1 MHRRPV
7 SSLFLCLA
15 LAMAGVAPNVLSS
28 DDTSEGRQSSAKP
41 PSFVED
47 IRPLFQAKCWRCHN
61 AKARKADLDLTTVAG
76 ILKGGESGPAIV
88 PRKPNESLLYEKVHG
103 GAMPPGKKDRLSE
116 LEVATIR
123 CWIETGAESDARV
136 AEKTAPA
143 VTQHDVVPIML
154 RRCTSCH
161 GLRRQEAGLDL
172 RTKTSMLRGGKSGPA
187 IVPGKPDESLVI
199 KRLSSGQ
206 MPPRNRLVEASVK
219 LIEPTEIAVLVRW
232 IAAGAPEV
240 AQEPDVASTTPD
252 TLINDKDRDFW
263 AFRPPQPVQVPAVRQ
278 TARVCNPIDAFV
290 LEKLEQKGLSL
301 STEADRTVLLRR
313 ASFDLT
319 GLPPEPAEVQAFLA
333 DRSPDAY
340 ERIIDRLL
348 ASPRYGERWG
358 RHWLDLAGYADS
370 EGKREQD
377 LPRPHAWRY
386 RDYVIRAFNI
396 DKPYDRF
403 LLECVSRRSCRVAS
417 VPPGAARPG
426 NHLPEV
432 FAQARIEFLR

>member
-1 MHRRPV
+1 MHGRPV

-28 DDTSEGRQSSAKP
+28 DDASEGRQSSAKP

-123 CWIETGAESDARV
+123 CWIEAGAESDARV

-154 RRCTSCH
+154 RRCNSCH

-240 AQEPDVASTTPD
+240 AQ
-252 TLINDKDRDFW
+252 
-263 AFRPPQPVQVPAVRQ
+263 
-278 TARVCNPIDAFV
+278 
-290 LEKLEQKGLSL
+290 
-301 STEADRTVLLRR
+301 
-313 ASFDLT
+313 
-319 GLPPEPAEVQAFLA
+319 
-333 DRSPDAY
+333 
-340 ERIIDRLL
+340 
-348 ASPRYGERWG
+348 
-358 RHWLDLAGYADS
+358 
-370 EGKREQD
+370 
-377 LPRPHAWRY
+377 
-386 RDYVIRAFNI
+386 
-396 DKPYDRF
+396 
-403 LLECVSRRSCRVAS
+403 
-417 VPPGAARPG
+417 
-426 NHLPEV
+426 
-432 FAQARIEFLR
+432 